1 MLLSPE
7 TRSIQFCIEKNRD
20 ASFEAYEREIVMVY
34 TIRFIVIEY
43 RESYLFAL
51 IRDNDGNKL
60 EIMEKNKY
68 LKEIEII
75 YIYIYHHLNVS
86 KKKRNILK
94 NIINVRFNFQSSL
107 LSIEKSFSLKSRFR
121 DRIGENDI
129 RRSVVQTQFARKTSI
144 HPYTWKILDEKFAG
158 EPQIRVKSY
167 RIDEQNVQLEMRE
180 KPHER
185 DCVLEAWR
193 EEEGGRRCIAC
204 SYRIYEFPILK
215 RSRRERER
223 VGANHGRWN
232 FGFPGFVH
240 YEILPGVGRASSFEF
255 FARDNSRRV

>member
-1 MLLSPE
+1 MY
-7 TRSIQFCIEKNRD
+7 Q
-20 ASFEAYEREIVMVY
+20 RE
-34 TIRFIVIEY
+34 E
-43 RESYLFAL
+43 
-51 IRDNDGNKL
+51 
-60 EIMEKNKY
+60 
-68 LKEIEII
+68 
-75 YIYIYHHLNVS
+75 
-86 KKKRNILK
+86 RNILK

-240 YEILPGVGRASSFEF
+240 YEILPGVGRASSFEI